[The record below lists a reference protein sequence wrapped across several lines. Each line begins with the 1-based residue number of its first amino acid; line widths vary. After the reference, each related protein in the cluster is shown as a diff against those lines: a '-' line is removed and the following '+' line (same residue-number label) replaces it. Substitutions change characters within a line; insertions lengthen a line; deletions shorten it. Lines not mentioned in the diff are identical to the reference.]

1 MRTIEVIEGGF
12 FTTVQDLGRYG
23 YQRYGVPVSGALDR
37 FAIRTGNLL
46 VGNQEGDAGLEITFV
61 GPRLRFL
68 CDSTIALTGANLGPM
83 VNGNPVPVWEAVT
96 ISRGDV
102 LSFQRPQDG
111 IRSYLCVNGG
121 IDVPRVLGS
130 RSTFIRSRL
139 GGVEGRPLA
148 PGDMIPVADPAHSA
162 AKFTGRELA
171 SHSIPH
177 YGNNHTLRVI
187 MGPQDD
193 AFTEAGI
200 KTFLSSVYTVTPMF
214 DRMGYRLAGPVI
226 EHKVAADIV
235 SDGTPYGAVQV
246 TGNGMPIVLLAD
258 CGTTGGYTKI
268 ATVISVDLPSIG
280 QAQLGDA
287 VQFRSVGLDEARRA
301 LREQEEL
308 LETLRS

>member
-37 FAIRTGNLL
+37 FAIRAGNLL
-46 VGNQEGDAGLEITFV
+46 VGNQESNAGLEITFV

-68 CDSTIALTGANLGPM
+68 CDSTIALAGANLGPT
-83 VNGNPVPVWEAVT
+83 VNGKPVPVWESVAV
-96 ISRGDV
+96 SKGCV
-102 LSFQRPQDG
+102 LSFQGPQDG

-121 IDVPRVLGS
+121 IDVPQVLGS

-139 GGVEGRPLA
+139 GGFEGRSLA
-148 PGDMIPVADPAHSA
+148 LGDMIPVADPANDA
-162 AKFTGRELA
+162 AKFIGRKLA
-171 SHSIPH
+171 SHSIPR
-177 YGNNHTLRVI
+177 YGNDHTLRVI

-226 EHKVAADIV
+226 EHKAAADIV

-268 ATVISVDLPSIG
+268 ATVISVDLPLIG
-280 QAQLGDA
+280 QAQLGDTITF
-287 VQFRSVGLDEARRA
+287 QSIGLEEAHRA
-301 LREQEEL
+301 LREQEKL